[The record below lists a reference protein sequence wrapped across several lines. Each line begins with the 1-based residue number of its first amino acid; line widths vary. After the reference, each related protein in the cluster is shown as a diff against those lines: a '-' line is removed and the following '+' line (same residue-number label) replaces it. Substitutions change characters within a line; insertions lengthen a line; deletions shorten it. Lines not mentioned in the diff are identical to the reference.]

1 MAGQVKKEE
10 EALENESGGGRTALN
25 PELGALERN
34 LGQLYKDNKLDDV
47 NLYLYGLVL
56 KEREKKTEA

>member
-10 EALENESGGGRTALN
+10 EALENESAARTALN

-34 LGQLYKDNKLDDV
+34 LAPLYKENKLCDV

-56 KEREKKTEA
+56 KEREKKGEA